1 MTMWQGPT
9 VLSALQVMD
18 NMPHDRVV
26 RPVGGGEWL
35 QTHVADGHEEVLA
48 PLQDSLLRDC
58 LAVFG
63 EQGEVRQPLLQRLLR
78 RALGGGACSSHH
90 HTAARIPRIRHVPE
104 VLCNFSC
111 DWPRMTRVAA

>member
-1 MTMWQGPT
+1 M
-9 VLSALQVMD
+9 LSALQVMD

-35 QTHVADGHEEVLA
+35 QTHVTSGHEEVVA

-63 EQGEVRQPLLQRLLR
+63 EQGEVRQPLLQRLMR
-78 RALGGGACSSHH
+78 RALEGGACSSHH
-90 HTAARIPRIRHVPE
+90 HTAAWFSRFCHTRNA
-104 VLCNFSC
+104 CNGWLRLSPIVQATSC
-111 DWPRMTRVAA
+111 VTGHE